1 MLVTKL
7 YIGLN
12 DKDTKKQCFS
22 DHIMD
27 GQIRTILRDH
37 GIDSYTMQ
45 SATGVYTHNNR
56 ITVLEN
62 TRIVT
67 IIGLSEIKLIKL
79 GDDLKFKLNQ
89 ECIMLEQYECDVRF
103 IY

>member
-7 YIGLN
+7 YIGLC

-27 GQIRTILRDH
+27 SQIRAIVRDH
-37 GIDSYTMQ
+37 GIDSFTMQ
-45 SATGVYTHNNR
+45 NATGVYTHDNGL
-56 ITVLEN
+56 TVLEN

-67 IIGLSEIKLIKL
+67 IMDMGDFRLLDL
-79 GDDLKFKLNQ
+79 VDDLKIILNQ
-89 ECIMLEQYECDVRF
+89 ECIMVEQYECDVKF
-103 IY
+103 M